1 MSDTK
6 AVVALIYIMFV
17 VCTICLMV
25 WFYLKYSD
33 AYPLPAGHTKMA
45 GQYQVVHTEMPVDLL
60 CSEEPQMHALCSE
73 EPQSS

>member
-25 WFYLKYSD
+25 GFYLKYSE

-45 GQYQVVHTEMPVDLL
+45 GQYQVVHTEMPI
-60 CSEEPQMHALCSE
+60 EEPQMHALCSE
-73 EPQSS
+73 ETQSS